1 MRIVSRSG
9 GSGLKALFRLSR
21 AAEKQNIAV
30 RVSEFEAAQALVCIL
45 EWFAEGRAVID
56 EFRGKS
62 IGVWRIDIGVPPHRG
77 MTPGIRQ
84 RCNVPIGLKEE
95 LRSIA
100 ADDGEKRIPLRIL
113 KRRLKSKL
121 FTIERDRSI
130 DVADDEER

>member
-56 EFRGKS
+56 EFSGKS
-62 IGVWRIDIGVPPHRG
+62 IGV
-77 MTPGIRQ
+77 
-84 RCNVPIGLKEE
+84 
-95 LRSIA
+95 
-100 ADDGEKRIPLRIL
+100 
-113 KRRLKSKL
+113 
-121 FTIERDRSI
+121 F
-130 DVADDEER
+130 